1 MTNNIVFI
9 NTNGHWLL
17 KLFSA
22 SSIVSF
28 ILIEVP
34 DASSVQTHPHLAIGY
49 VAWFAVF
56 SSL

>member
-34 DASSVQTHPHLAIGY
+34 DASSVQTHPHLAH
-49 VAWFAVF
+49 
-56 SSL
+56 